1 MTISAIREAV
11 RRFPLLARPS
21 TVEKFE
27 TALRLPPLPSD
38 VEAAVAS
45 LNESSERVTAADALV
60 RDLSAKL
67 RPGMDAADQRAL
79 QTKIAAAN
87 ARAIA
92 ARAEQT
98 AALNR
103 RDAAKKYFASHVDQV
118 LADDVV
124 AWQLAVTDRLDE
136 LDDLLAL
143 AHKLDEQV
151 KSARISI
158 KAKSINGASYLRG
171 LLRPI
176 RSTFAAWSR

>member
-1 MTISAIREAV
+1 M
-11 RRFPLLARPS
+11 LARPS

-45 LNESSERVTAADALV
+45 LNESTERVTAADALV

-79 QTKIAAAN
+79 QAKIAAAN
-87 ARAIA
+87 AKAIA
-92 ARAEQT
+92 HREEQT

-103 RDAAKKYFASHVDQV
+103 RDAAKRDFAAHVDQV

-124 AWQLAVTDRLDE
+124 AWQHAITDRLAE

-143 AHKLDEQV
+143 GHKLDEQV
-151 KSARISI
+151 KSARIAI
-158 KAKSINGASYLRG
+158 KAKSITGASHLRG
-171 LLRPI
+171 LIQPI